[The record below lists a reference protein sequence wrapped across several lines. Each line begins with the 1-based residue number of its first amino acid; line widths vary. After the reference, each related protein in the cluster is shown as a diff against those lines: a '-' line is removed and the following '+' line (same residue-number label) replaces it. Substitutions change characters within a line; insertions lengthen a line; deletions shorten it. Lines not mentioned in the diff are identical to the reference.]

1 MFTVTLP
8 APAESCA
15 RELVSVNSRMKL
27 MVRVAP
33 APAAATAATAVFQSF
48 WLAMSMAQA
57 SVATRLPAHA
67 AIKANDLHTPR
78 IDVRAAEK
86 PKKT

>member
-1 MFTVTLP
+1 
-8 APAESCA
+8 
-15 RELVSVNSRMKL
+15 
-27 MVRVAP
+27 
-33 APAAATAATAVFQSF
+33 VFQSF

-86 PKKT
+86 PNKT